1 MAKIYIESALAN
13 DTTQSPELVDHYG
26 DILFMTG
33 EKEKAVEQWKK
44 AKEMGK
50 TGETLD
56 RKIAE
61 QTYIEEEGIPYDE

>member
-1 MAKIYIESALAN
+1 
-13 DTTQSPELVDHYG
+13 
-26 DILFMTG
+26 MTG